1 MRIERRAKCE
11 RLAFS
16 LTTGLKPLTC
26 FRLKAGLWHVVIE
39 DSRKARVPALAGSLQ
54 GPSGPTGQSMRWL
67 SFGEHDHPLPADSC
81 SPFAPP
87 RSLAYNLD
95 ILSQLPDGLFA
106 AKPCGALTDYS
117 PITRGMSVS

>member
-26 FRLKAGLWHVVIE
+26 FRLKAGLRHVVIE
-39 DSRKARVPALAGSLQ
+39 DNRKARVPALAGSLP
-54 GPSGPTGQSMRWL
+54 GPSGPTGK
-67 SFGEHDHPLPADSC
+67 SFRLLPFDKHDHPLPADSC

-87 RSLAYNLD
+87 GR
-95 ILSQLPDGLFA
+95 
-106 AKPCGALTDYS
+106 
-117 PITRGMSVS
+117 

>member
-39 DSRKARVPALAGSLQ
+39 DNRKARVPALAEWRDLKPISWLCGGSSWAD
-54 GPSGPTGQSMRWL
+54 PS
-67 SFGEHDHPLPADSC
+67 
-81 SPFAPP
+81 
-87 RSLAYNLD
+87 
-95 ILSQLPDGLFA
+95 
-106 AKPCGALTDYS
+106 
-117 PITRGMSVS
+117 